1 MANYD
6 RSPSMRIKVK
16 INPKTGVVYLP
27 KSIVEDGFNGEVD
40 VYGAGAVIVIPHP
53 DADVTTIKESMSL
66 VARDIELTP
75 GTRPRRGAHL
85 PKSQRIKQNG
95 GDES

>member
-1 MANYD
+1 V
-6 RSPSMRIKVK
+6 RIKIK

-27 KSIVEDGFNGEVD
+27 KSVIEDGFKGEVD
-40 VYGAGAVIVIPHP
+40 VYGAGSVLVIPHP
-53 DADVTTIKESMSL
+53 DADAATIKKSMSL

-85 PKSQRIKQNG
+85 PKSQGIRQNG